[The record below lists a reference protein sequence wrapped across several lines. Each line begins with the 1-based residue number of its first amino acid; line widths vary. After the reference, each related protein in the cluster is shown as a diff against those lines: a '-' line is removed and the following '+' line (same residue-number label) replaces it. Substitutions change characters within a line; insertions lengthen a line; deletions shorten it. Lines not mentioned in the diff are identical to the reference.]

1 MTDQALTR
9 YRVKFHKTGDLRYTG
24 HLDLHR
30 SMERTLRR
38 AKLPLD
44 YSKGFNPRVKL
55 NLSTALPLGCTSTT
69 ELADFWLVHHV
80 EKDEVLQAVIAAA
93 PPGLTFVSVEIVDLK
108 TASLQSQIEAVG
120 YLVELPALIDRSALE
135 TKVTELMQAETR
147 TRSRRG
153 KSYDLRALITSLELA
168 QSGTTPPV
176 IQMILKAGEGSTGR
190 PEEVLHELDLDPA
203 TAMIERTQLY
213 LSA

>member
-9 YRVKFHKTGDLRYTG
+9 YRITFHKTGDLRYTG

-44 YSKGFNPRVKL
+44 YSKGYNPRVKL

-69 ELADFWLVHHV
+69 ELADFWLVNHV
-80 EKDEVLQAVIAAA
+80 DKDEVLQAVRAAA
-93 PPGLTFVSVEIVDLK
+93 PPGLSFVSVEMVDLK
-108 TASLQSQIEAVG
+108 TASLQSQIEAVS
-120 YLVELPALIDRSALE
+120 YHVELPALIDQTALE
-135 TKVTELMQAETR
+135 SKVTALMQAETR

-153 KSYDLRALITSLELA
+153 KSYDLRALIKSLEVA
-168 QSGTTPPV
+168 QSESTAPA

-190 PEEVLHELDLDPA
+190 PEEVLQELDVDPA
-203 TAMIERTQLY
+203 TALIERTQLY